1 MLLQI
6 LIQID
11 EMNRAGLLK
20 VAIELDA
27 FAMQFQ
33 PIVNAIIDSEVTVIV
48 FSDDDAC
55 MIVKTCED
63 DVDMFHI
70 VLMM

>member
-11 EMNRAGLLK
+11 EMNPAGLLK

-27 FAMQFQ
+27 FATQFQ
-33 PIVNAIIDSEVTVIV
+33 PIVNAIIGSEVTVIV
-48 FSDDDAC
+48 LSDDDA
-55 MIVKTCED
+55 
-63 DVDMFHI
+63 
-70 VLMM
+70 